1 MRPGKS
7 LPPLLRSGKSMHAG
21 FAVGGAA
28 LLLGVT
34 HAMLAGPQTVLIALH
49 TAFFAW
55 LGIAA
60 GSLPLLMVTHLVDA
74 RWCRVLQRPLEAAV
88 RTIWLFGLIFVLI
101 FLGSRYL
108 FPWTDPELLTHPLL
122 AHRTAWLNLP
132 FFGLRAVA
140 YFFIWSLL
148 ARLLTNDVRDDE
160 PVSSHTAARLRLIS
174 KIGLGVYLLT
184 ATFAA
189 WDWIIG
195 LDPHWSLA
203 MWAFNLVIGHSYL
216 AVAAMAG
223 VAVLIASTGA
233 WGALDSDRIYRD
245 LANVLLFFAAG
256 WMYLHF
262 SQHLIVW
269 SGNLPHKIEWY
280 IPRFQTS
287 WIVLPIV
294 VTAIQLSLPFALLLS
309 HWLEFKRL
317 IIGGVAGAVVLSRL
331 IEMHWIVAPH
341 FRPAGL
347 ATHWLDIVIPIGV
360 GALWL
365 ALFLQQLNQAAVL
378 PPRSEIPEG
387 SAGLPPAVREGE
399 AV

>member
-1 MRPGKS
+1 MRPGSS
-7 LPPLLRSGKSMHAG
+7 LPPLLRSEKSLHIA
-21 FAVGGAA
+21 FAVGGVA
-28 LLLGVT
+28 LLIGVT
-34 HAMLAGPQTVLIALH
+34 HALLAGPQTALIALH

-74 RWCRVLQRPLEAAV
+74 RWCHVLQRPLEAAV
-88 RTIWLFGLIFVLI
+88 RTIWLFALIFVLI

-108 FPWTDPELLTHPLL
+108 FPWTAPELLSHPLL
-122 AHRTAWLNLP
+122 AHRTVWLNLP
-132 FFGLRAVA
+132 FFGLRALG

-148 ARLLTNDVRDDE
+148 ARLLTSHRQDRE
-160 PVSSHTAARLRLIS
+160 PASSRTSARLRLLS

-216 AVAAMAG
+216 SVAAMAG

-245 LANVLLFFAAG
+245 LANVLLLFTAG

-269 SGNLPHKIEWY
+269 SGNLPHKIAWY

-287 WIVLPIV
+287 WIVLP
-294 VTAIQLSLPFALLLS
+294 VTVAAIQLTLPFALLLS
-309 HWLEFKRL
+309 HWLPVKR
-317 IIGGVAGAVVLSRL
+317 IVISGVAVAVILSRL

-347 ATHWLDIVIPIGV
+347 STHWLDVVIPIGV

-378 PPRSEIPEG
+378 PPRATIPEG
-387 SAGLPPAVREGE
+387 SPGLPPSVREGE
-399 AV
+399 VG